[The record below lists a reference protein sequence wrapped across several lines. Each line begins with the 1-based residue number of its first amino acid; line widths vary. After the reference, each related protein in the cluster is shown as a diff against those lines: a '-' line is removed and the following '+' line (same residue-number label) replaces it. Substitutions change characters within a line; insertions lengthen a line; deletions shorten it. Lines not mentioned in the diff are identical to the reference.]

1 MPHQGTYDTGAVS
14 PTTEL
19 NVPTLH
25 GVQVELETAAMAAL
39 YVPAAHW
46 TQG

>member
-1 MPHQGTYDTGAVS
+1 MHHQGTYDTGAVS

-25 GVQVELETAAMAAL
+25 GVQVELEAAAIAAL
-39 YVPAAHW
+39 NVPAPHW